1 MPIEQKILAGN
12 CEITTGAFT
21 PTTAMPTFQGENNA
35 VRMEITFFN
44 DGAAYNIPSS
54 VDVRAHLY
62 YAARPAMTQ
71 SLQMEVV
78 GNLATLDVSDLFTAV
93 SGTPLMVVR
102 LIDSNGDIQ
111 VSCAFGVNVKP
122 TLSGTVIYL
131 LPPSPDEIIYV
142 GRSPYVGNNGNW
154 WTFDNDLHVF
164 VDSGYAAT
172 GNYYVFA
179 KWSAV
184 SPTQDSDMQDT
195 PADWIGWYTGPA
207 MTAPAH
213 YTDYVWFLQKGATG
227 ASGTNGADGDDGVGI
242 VSVAKTST
250 VGLVDTYTITYT
262 DATTSTFTVTNGAD
276 GADGA
281 TGANGTNAYVH
292 IKWSAVNPTQNSDMT
307 ETPSAYI
314 GIYSGASASPPSDY
328 TSYAWYQYKGADGE
342 QGSPG
347 AGLPTG
353 GAVNQIP
360 VKSSATDYA
369 TAWGNAILQYS
380 TMPTAAAGLVGQI
393 GQFTGTTGAYTNGY
407 TYICQSDGG
416 AGYEWA
422 EHTTGDYAASVQGIP
437 AGGTTGQALVKS
449 SATDYATEWGNTQL
463 QYSTMP
469 TAAIGNL
476 GWIVTFTGTTDA
488 SYTHGHVYECVSS
501 GGSSPIYSWSEL
513 FVAGVDYTTP
523 STVAML
529 TAGGAYTGGAVTAQ
543 ASPDQTVAVSAA
555 AYITDEGKRFAL
567 SAVSALAADAANGE
581 NPRIDIVYGSGEGVI
596 TYLAGTAAGSPA
608 QPTTPAHG
616 VLLASI
622 ARAANDNTIAAGDIT
637 DKRTF
642 VTTRLTKGTWT
653 PVVIPVAGAITSYTI
668 NQAMY
673 RISDDMVTIFV
684 SITITNKG
692 TGVGGFY
699 FTLPFPAN
707 GASPMY
713 GREQATTGKMLQGYL
728 TGNTALILDYANGD
742 PIATNG
748 LYIVSGSYIKSQ

>member
-35 VRMEITFFN
+35 VRMEITFFD
-44 DGAAYNIPSS
+44 DGVAYNIPSG

-102 LIDSNGDIQ
+102 LVDSSGDIQ

-164 VDSGYAAT
+164 VDSGYAST

-179 KWSAV
+179 KWSA
-184 SPTQDSDMQDT
+184 SAPTQDSDMQDT

-227 ASGTNGADGDDGVGI
+227 ATGASGTNGADGDDGVGI

-250 VGLVDTYTITYT
+250 TGLVDTYTITYT

-281 TGANGTNAYVH
+281 DGANGTNGTSAYVH

-307 ETPSAYI
+307 DTPSAYI
-314 GIYSGASASPPSDY
+314 GIYSGTSATAPTAY
-328 TSYAWYQYKGADGE
+328 TSYAWYQYKGADGDP
-342 QGSPG
+342 GSPG

-360 VKSSATDYA
+360 VKSSTTDYA
-369 TAWGNAILQYS
+369 TAWGNAILQYAA
-380 TMPTAAAGLVGQI
+380 MPTAAAGLAGQI
-393 GQFTGTTGAYTNGY
+393 AQFTGATGTYTNGY

-422 EHTTGDYAASVQGIP
+422 EHATGDYATSAQGIP
-437 AGGTTGQALVKS
+437 TGGTAGQALIKS
-449 SATDYATEWGNTQL
+449 GTPNFVTEWAAVGRTNKNLLHNWDFRFSPVNQRRASGDITTSVYFYDRWL
-463 QYSTMP
+463 RNAGTITIASTYLSLP
-469 TAAIGNL
+469 ASAAIEQRIEGNAL
-476 GWIVTFTGTTDA
+476 AGITVT
-488 SYTHGHVYECVSS
+488 VS
-501 GGSSPIYSWSEL
+501 
-513 FVAGVDYTTP
+513 VMV
-523 STVAML
+523 
-529 TAGGAYTGGAVTAQ
+529 GGAVISGTGTFPSSAGTSPSAVNLTGFGTFTLDYVAGYMKLVLTATSSTRQLQ
-543 ASPDQTVAVSAA
+543 AVKLELGAYSTLAYDAPADFGEQLALCKRYYVVSSTDTGANAIGADVIIPMNAEWAPVTSSFPVQMRIAPTVTILACSKWYTSNVPMSGVTADSVSANK
-555 AYITDEGKRFAL
+555 I
-567 SAVSALAADAANGE
+567 SALNG
-581 NPRIDIVYGSGEGVI
+581 
-596 TYLAGTAAGSPA
+596 A
-608 QPTTPAHG
+608 
-616 VLLASI
+616 
-622 ARAANDNTIAAGDIT
+622 
-637 DKRTF
+637 
-642 VTTRLTKGTWT
+642 
-653 PVVIPVAGAITSYTI
+653 
-668 NQAMY
+668 
-673 RISDDMVTIFV
+673 
-684 SITITNKG
+684 
-692 TGVGGFY
+692 GGFTANVSMY
-699 FTLPFPAN
+699 FKYT
-707 GASPMY
+707 AS
-713 GREQATTGKMLQGYL
+713 ADL
-728 TGNTALILDYANGD
+728 
-742 PIATNG
+742 
-748 LYIVSGSYIKSQ
+748 